1 MLVKFNS
8 SETGEILMFGKVALD
23 LLRLAGKDV
32 EAGQGAFLL
41 AEMLPAAQS
50 LRAAVSEQAE
60 KAASTGDE
68 GDEEV
73 KNDEDEKAAQPGLA
87 QRAWPLID
95 MLERTA
101 RCGDEAANILWHSL

>member
-41 AEMLPAAQS
+41 AEMLPAAQN

-60 KAASTGDE
+60 KAASTADE
-68 GDEEV
+68 GDDEV
-73 KNDEDEKAAQPGLA
+73 KNEEEKAVQPGLA

-101 RCGDEAANILWHSL
+101 RCGDQAANILWHSL